1 MNKEE
6 ILKKLKE
13 FNLDKGK
20 YLVISGA
27 AMVLLGAKDTTKDID
42 IAVSKDYYEY
52 LLNNY
57 SCEFD
62 RVNEF
67 NHKCYNL
74 DVLNFG
80 IDYYSDNYVVVKGVK
95 VQTVEDIIRLKR
107 FLNREKDKE
116 DIKKL
121 VRYKGE

>member
-1 MNKEE
+1 MDKSE
-6 ILKKLKE
+6 ILKKLKK

-27 AMVLLGAKDTTKDID
+27 AMVLFEVKDTTKDID

-57 SCEFD
+57 SCVFD
-62 RVNEF
+62 RLNEF

-80 IDYYSDNYVVVKGVK
+80 IDYYSENYVVVEGVR
-95 VQTVEDIIRLKR
+95 VQTVEDIIKLKR

-121 VRYKGE
+121 IKYKGE

>member
-1 MNKEE
+1 MQIV

-13 FNLDKGK
+13 FNLDSSK

-27 AMVLLGAKDTTKDID
+27 AMVLLGIKETTKDID
-42 IAVSKDYYEY
+42 LAVSKNYYDY
-52 LLNNY
+52 LINNY
-57 SCEFD
+57 SCTID
-62 RVNEF
+62 RLNEF
-67 NHKCYNL
+67 KHLCYNL

-80 IDYYSDNYVVVKGVK
+80 IDYYSKQYEEVEGIR
-95 VQTVEDIIRLKR
+95 VQKVEDIIKLKR

-121 VRYKGE
+121 IKFKGE

>member
-1 MNKEE
+1 MDKNAIIE
-6 ILKKLKE
+6 KLKE
-13 FNLDKGK
+13 FNLETSK

-27 AMVLLGAKDTTKDID
+27 AMVLLGVKDTTKDID

-57 SCEFD
+57 LWEFD

-67 NHKCYNL
+67 NHKCYNF
-74 DVLNFG
+74 DVFNFG
-80 IDYYSDNYVVVKGVK
+80 IDYYSNEYEVVEGIR
-95 VQTVEDIIRLKR
+95 VQKVEDIIKLKR

-121 VRYKGE
+121 IKYKGE

>member
-1 MNKEE
+1 MDKNA

-13 FNLDKGK
+13 FNLDKSK
-20 YLVISGA
+20 YLVISGG
-27 AMVLLGAKDTTKDID
+27 AMVLLGIKDTTKDID
-42 IAVSKDYYEY
+42 IAVSKDYCEY

-74 DVLNFG
+74 DVFNFG
-80 IDYYSDNYVVVKGVK
+80 IDYYSDDYEEVEGIR
-95 VQTVEDIIRLKR
+95 VQTVEDIIKLKR

-121 VRYKGE
+121 IKYKGE